1 MNQLIPARKTQM
13 SLKTDGSVS
22 RSLTAEKMHFIT
34 IRKYHFAHSPLAEI
48 KLSEETVLV
57 RVWVSRHSRH
67 CWRKWKLEQPLW
79 RAICKCT
86 YLLTRT
92 SHFQKF
98 IEQKMLPD
106 AKQLMYLVTRC
117 HNVWIAKTLK
127 ASTECWLNKLQYT

>member
-57 RVWVSRHSRH
+57 RVWVNRHSPTL
-67 CWRKWKLEQPLW
+67 LEEVE
-79 RAICKCT
+79 IT
-86 YLLTRT
+86 TT
-92 SHFQKF
+92 SVKGN
-98 IEQKMLPD
+98 L
-106 AKQLMYLVTRC
+106 
-117 HNVWIAKTLK
+117 
-127 ASTECWLNKLQYT
+127 